1 MDAPDRWERYERYP
15 YLLAKYGGAALI
27 VAAVAVLLV
36 RLRVVMIPILFSGI
50 FAYLLA
56 PAVDFL
62 HRRRVPRTV
71 AAGIAVFFAILLCAA
86 LVTLVLPT
94 LYAQLREFI
103 ERIPLMLDVLDQTVS
118 PILAE
123 RFGISLHFDRVA
135 ITNAVRE
142 NIEGLAA
149 PTGWVIGQV
158 FRSLVNLGLAVF
170 YVVVVVVF
178 TFYLLRSYHA
188 IVDGAVNLLPIRW
201 RSDAVSAGRAVDD
214 ALSAFIRGQVIVCIT
229 MAALYSIALSLIGV
243 QGGVVIGILAG
254 LLNFVPYLGI
264 LTGLTLSLL
273 SAALDYSG
281 PGPLI
286 AILAV
291 FAGGPL
297 LDATLITPNVVGQ
310 RVGLNPFVVIVALLA
325 GAELM
330 GFLGL
335 LLAVPTAAVLR
346 ALLRLWMDSYRRS
359 RFYLGD
365 TAAAPPAN
373 PVSNDHPPGGS

>member
-15 YLLAKYGGAALI
+15 YLLAKYGGAALV

-56 PAVDFL
+56 PTVDFL

-71 AAGIAVFFAILLCAA
+71 AAGIAVVFAILLCAA
-86 LVTLVLPT
+86 LVTLVFPT

-373 PVSNDHPPGGS
+373 PVSDDHPPGGS